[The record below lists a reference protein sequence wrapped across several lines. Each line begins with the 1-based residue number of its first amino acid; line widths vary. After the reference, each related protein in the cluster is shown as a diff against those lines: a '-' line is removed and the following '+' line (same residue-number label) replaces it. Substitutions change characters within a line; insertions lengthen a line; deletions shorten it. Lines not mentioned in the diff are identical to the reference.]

1 MIVRSL
7 YGTFARQLPWEWF
20 FDRDMRTILN
30 LHPAAKDM
38 GDFVDVKN
46 YALHDARHEARQL
59 AKSHTLL
66 QSLIAKGTC
75 AMAAY
80 PHPSPRAS
88 GSSPSSDSS
97 PASDRTVPGTKLLIA
112 LQWMR
117 PLFGFFCL
125 IGVPVVIAKTP
136 DAWPM

>member
-7 YGTFARQLPWEWF
+7 YGTFAPQLPWEWF
-20 FDRDMRTILN
+20 FDRDMRPILN

-38 GDFVDVKN
+38 GDLVDVKN
-46 YALHDARHEARQL
+46 YALHDARHEAKQL
-59 AKSHTLL
+59 AKSLTLL
-66 QSLIAKGTC
+66 QTLIAKGTC
-75 AMAAY
+75 EMAAY
-80 PHPSPRAS
+80 PHPSSRV
-88 GSSPSSDSS
+88 SDSS
-97 PASDRTVPGTKLLIA
+97 PASDSTVPGTKLLIA

>member
-1 MIVRSL
+1 
-7 YGTFARQLPWEWF
+7 
-20 FDRDMRTILN
+20 MRTILN

-46 YALHDARHEARQL
+46 YALHDARHEAKQL
-59 AKSHTLL
+59 AKSLTLL

-80 PHPSPRAS
+80 PHPSPRVS
-88 GSSPSSDSS
+88 GS
-97 PASDRTVPGTKLLIA
+97 TVPGTKLLIA

-125 IGVPVVIAKTP
+125 IGVPVVIAKTL

>member
-7 YGTFARQLPWEWF
+7 YGTFAPQLPWEWF

-46 YALHDARHEARQL
+46 YALHDARHEAKQL
-59 AKSHTLL
+59 AKSLTLL
-66 QSLIAKGTC
+66 QSLIAKGIC

-80 PHPSPRAS
+80 PHPSPRV
-88 GSSPSSDSS
+88 SDS
-97 PASDRTVPGTKLLIA
+97 TVPGTKLLIA

-125 IGVPVVIAKTP
+125 IGVPVVIAKTL